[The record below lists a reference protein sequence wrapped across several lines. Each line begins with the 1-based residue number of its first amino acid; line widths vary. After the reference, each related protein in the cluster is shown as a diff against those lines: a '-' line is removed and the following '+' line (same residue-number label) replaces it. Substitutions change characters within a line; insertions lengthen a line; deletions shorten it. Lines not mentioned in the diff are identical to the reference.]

1 MGKPYDFQNMGALSD
16 IANKYGISLPDSIR
30 LNQDG
35 QASFFSSLMN
45 NLTSLQAMEQNN
57 QFNAEQAQI
66 NRDFNAEQAQISR
79 EWNSEQ
85 ATMERRREAGLH
97 MVNPSGGISG
107 GSSGGSV
114 PASSSS
120 PASSV
125 PVPAMAQPSFHTDYA
140 GIMQGAVD
148 IAKAPFDILKSGATA
163 KESLANVEKLNAET
177 SLATAQ
183 AGYTKV
189 LTQLKPEEVSSLL
202 SYQASQ
208 TEFNESSINQVHAI
222 ADYYREQTFQAYLD
236 GLLGIQGNEVDL
248 ETRIND
254 IQKNYAGFELDSFKY
269 SKSLEK
275 SILDGS
281 FQYGEHKSNGFGGT
295 SSRHLGTDTID
306 YYNLGGSGG
315 LKGPQKAGTKFPKIK
330 FDIAPLLSGASA
342 SGGYS
347 EGKSTTTYNTLLN
360 TNMTNRV
367 SEFYYQNKD
376 YIDLG
381 KKITGTAFLLQR
393 SYNPKVIQQSLIN
406 LRGLERAWQIYQ
418 RARELYRMQR
428 PQSNNFMGE

>member
-1 MGKPYDFQNMGALSD
+1 MGKSYDFQNTGAVAD
-16 IANKYGISLPDSIR
+16 IAAKYGYTLPDSIP
-30 LNQDG
+30 LNNSDAR
-35 QASFFSSLMN
+35 ASFFSSLYN
-45 NLTSLQAMEQNN
+45 NITSLTAMEQNN

-66 NRDFNAEQAQISR
+66 SR
-79 EWNSEQ
+79 EWNSEP
-85 ATMERRREAGLH
+85 AVMERRREAGLH
-97 MVNPSGGISG
+97 MVNPSGGSSG
-107 GSSGGSV
+107 GGSGGGSV
-114 PASSSS
+114 PASS
-120 PASSV
+120 V
-125 PVPAMAQPSFHTDYA
+125 PVPNMSQPSFHTDYA
-140 GIMQGAVD
+140 GIMQAGVD
-148 IAKAPFDILKSGATA
+148 IAKAPFDILKTNATA

-177 SLATAQ
+177 GLATAQ

-208 TEFNESSINQVHAI
+208 TEFNEASINQVHAI
-222 ADYYREQTFQAYLD
+222 ADYYREQTFKVYLD
-236 GLLGIQGNEVDL
+236 GLLGIQGNEMDL

-295 SSRHLGTDTID
+295 SSRHLGTDTVD
-306 YYNLGGSGG
+306 FYNLGGSGG
-315 LKGPQKAGTKFPKIK
+315 IKGSQMAGMKSPKIK

-342 SGGYS
+342 TGGYS
-347 EGKSTTTYNTLLN
+347 EGKSTTTYDTLLN

-367 SEFYYQNKD
+367 SEFYYQNRD

-393 SYNPKVIQQSLIN
+393 SYNPRVIQQSLVN
-406 LRGLERAWQIYQ
+406 LRGLERAWHIYQ